1 MNLTRDKDIPKGSE
15 GLFGEFAG
23 KLQPSVKGD
32 LIEVEYSVF
41 IIWDCAGCLCA
52 PNPFVFNPIK
62 VLAPGT
68 EIVIGSDSDE
78 DEEDSSQKD
87 ESISNANKDENKD
100 ETNLGVL
107 ADHGKGLETSH
118 NLGAKKDQTISS
130 AKSKSKVAPA

>member
-23 KLQPSVKGD
+23 KLQQSVKGD

-41 IIWDCAGCLCA
+41 IFWECAGCVCG
-52 PNPFVFNPIK
+52 PIPFVFNPIN

-78 DEEDSSQKD
+78 DEEDSSQED

-100 ETNLGVL
+100 DTKLGAL
-107 ADHGKGLETSH
+107 ADYGRGLETSH
-118 NLGAKKDQTISS
+118 NLGGKKDQTISS
-130 AKSKSKVAPA
+130 AKSKSKVAPV